1 MHHECKII
9 FFKEA
14 RESFFDFVIVGYT
27 HLWFLIIHICDCLLY
42 TFVMIDLPPFIISD
56 LPPIMMAD
64 LPPFVMIDLP
74 PFTISDLPPFM
85 ISDFSPFL
93 MIDLPPFSAESEGG
107 ESESEA
113 GWIEGVAILGA
124 VVVVVLVT
132 AFNDYQKEKQFRGL
146 QSKIEHEHQFSVIR
160 GGQDKNIPVGEIVVG
175 DIAQVKY
182 GK

>member
-1 MHHECKII
+1 MI
-9 FFKEA
+9 FLKEA
-14 RESFFDFVIVGYT
+14 RESFFDFMIVGYT
-27 HLWFLIIHICDCLLY
+27 HLWFLIKHFCDYLLY
-42 TFVMIDLPPFIISD
+42 TFVII
-56 LPPIMMAD
+56 D

-74 PFTISDLPPFM
+74 PFMISDLPPFM
-85 ISDFSPFL
+85 ISDFPPFKISDFV

>member
-1 MHHECKII
+1 MHHVKW
-9 FFKEA
+9 FFLKEA

-42 TFVMIDLPPFIISD
+42 TFVMIDLPPF
-56 LPPIMMAD
+56 
-64 LPPFVMIDLP
+64 VMI
-74 PFTISDLPPFM
+74 DLPPFM
-85 ISDFSPFL
+85 ISDLSPFMISDFPPFKISDL
-93 MIDLPPFSAESEGG
+93 PPFVMIDLPPFSAESEGG

>member
-1 MHHECKII
+1 
-9 FFKEA
+9 
-14 RESFFDFVIVGYT
+14 
-27 HLWFLIIHICDCLLY
+27 
-42 TFVMIDLPPFIISD
+42 
-56 LPPIMMAD
+56 MAD

-74 PFTISDLPPFM
+74 PFMISDLSPFMISDFPPFKISDLPPFV
-85 ISDFSPFL
+85 